1 MLRCG
6 PRARDLSNRFA
17 VKSTTVLPNT
27 QLLPPVI
34 FGLI

>member
-17 VKSTTVLPNT
+17 VESTAALPNAH
-27 QLLPPVI
+27 LSPVI